1 MDSASVDFIRRLLE
15 TPPPLAMTGRFTA
28 ASPRSEIAFWQ
39 IGRVAYNEVIPKN
52 SRRIAMSVS
61 ESITEWDLLNH
72 IVQSDHSEW
81 PTALAEAI
89 LQIDM
94 PPEDRQRLHELLEQN
109 NRRDLSD
116 SEKRTLKSYRN
127 VSLVLDILRS
137 KARLALRN
145 RNVQA

>member
-1 MDSASVDFIRRLLE
+1 
-15 TPPPLAMTGRFTA
+15 
-28 ASPRSEIAFWQ
+28 
-39 IGRVAYNEVIPKN
+39 
-52 SRRIAMSVS
+52 MSVS

-89 LQIDM
+89 LRIDM
-94 PPEDRQRLHELLEQN
+94 PTEDRQRLHELLEQN
-109 NRRDLSD
+109 NRRELSD

-145 RNVQA
+145 GNVQA